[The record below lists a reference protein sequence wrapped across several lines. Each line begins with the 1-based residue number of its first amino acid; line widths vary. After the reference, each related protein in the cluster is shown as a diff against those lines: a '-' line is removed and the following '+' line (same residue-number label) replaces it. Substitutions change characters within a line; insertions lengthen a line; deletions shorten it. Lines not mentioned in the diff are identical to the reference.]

1 MPIGQEISQKF
12 GPGHHLRLASPV
24 WVLTLAFCLLHQIT
38 DEAKKEDDAIASPWG
53 ETMAIVLSLKHGVEP
68 VLLVVAVLEVFFV
81 LLPLLILQLMQRIL

>member
-1 MPIGQEISQKF
+1 L
-12 GPGHHLRLASPV
+12 HLASPF
-24 WVLTLAFCLLHQIT
+24 LGFEPSICLLHQIT
-38 DEAKKEDDAIASPWG
+38 DETKKEDDAIASPWG